1 MSRDHSHGRDDYGC
15 ESPKCEAV
23 FFRRTVTKG
32 RTAPF
37 AWKSDFGLFGG
48 RPTVGRQPLELHIGV
63 RIPAPEQMKKVAERW
78 PFLFAWGWWMRPH
91 GSHAAVRTADAN
103 FADAVITD
111 AGPAAWRGIPAP
123 RAVRLAARRTVVSE
137 ERMRRIEG
145 HIVFQV

>member
-1 MSRDHSHGRDDYGC
+1 MDISHETLYCGSNVVHDG
-15 ESPKCEAV
+15 
-23 FFRRTVTKG
+23 
-32 RTAPF
+32 
-37 AWKSDFGLFGG
+37 
-48 RPTVGRQPLELHIGV
+48 
-63 RIPAPEQMKKVAERW
+63 EQMKKVAERW